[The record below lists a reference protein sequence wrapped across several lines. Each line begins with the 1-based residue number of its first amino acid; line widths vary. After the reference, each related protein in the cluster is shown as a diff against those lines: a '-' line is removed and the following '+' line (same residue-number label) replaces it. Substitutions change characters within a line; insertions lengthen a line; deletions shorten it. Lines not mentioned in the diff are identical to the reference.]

1 MKNISLYSEK
11 NMSGFSVNTQ
21 HQNNPHHSALLKT
34 GDSVGMSLA
43 ITVLGIIIVAVSIF
57 VFIKKQKNK

>member
-1 MKNISLYSEK
+1 
-11 NMSGFSVNTQ
+11 MSGFSVNAQ

-43 ITVLGIIIVAVSIF
+43 ITVLGLILVAVSIF

>member
-1 MKNISLYSEK
+1 
-11 NMSGFSVNTQ
+11 MSGFSVNTQ
-21 HQNNPHHSALLKT
+21 HQNNPHYSALLKT

-43 ITVLGIIIVAVSIF
+43 ITVLGLILVAVSIF